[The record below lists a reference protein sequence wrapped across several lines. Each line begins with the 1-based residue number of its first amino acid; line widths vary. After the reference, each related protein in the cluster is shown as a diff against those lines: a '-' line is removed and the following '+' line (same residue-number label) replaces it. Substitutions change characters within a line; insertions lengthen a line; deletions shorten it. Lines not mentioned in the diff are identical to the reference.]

1 MGKNDYDD
9 DMVETVMTPGGEL
22 DSRRLEE
29 EYLEAEKGKMNTLQF
44 CVNLMKGIAGTGSLA
59 IPDAFSKVGIIP
71 SIVLFSI
78 VCCMMIIATYQLLD
92 IHTNMGNRRI
102 VCLQKLG

>member
-29 EYLEAEKGKMNTLQF
+29 EYLEAEKGKMNTLQ
-44 CVNLMKGIAGTGSLA
+44 VLNTG
-59 IPDAFSKVGIIP
+59 
-71 SIVLFSI
+71 LFWW
-78 VCCMMIIATYQLLD
+78 V
-92 IHTNMGNRRI
+92 
-102 VCLQKLG
+102 

>member
-29 EYLEAEKGKMNTLQF
+29 EYLEAEKDKMNTLQ
-44 CVNLMKGIAGTGSLA
+44 VLNTG
-59 IPDAFSKVGIIP
+59 
-71 SIVLFSI
+71 LFWW
-78 VCCMMIIATYQLLD
+78 L
-92 IHTNMGNRRI
+92 
-102 VCLQKLG
+102 